1 MRRCIPP
8 IFFAVA
14 LYGPLVAADAQPLDS
29 PSTIH
34 IDGVPCNVPC
44 QAYMAWSRRVLEGS
58 RQIPSATPSSNVAPA
73 DARAHATEP
82 REPLSQRASSIA
94 NGKTAIA
101 RRPPPLPVPR
111 GNRQEAVT
119 QGQTSRTIAS
129 APGRPAQISVSQV
142 PSRRNATAGGPSTAE
157 AAQATESSQNAAL
170 KPSFTSRDSSDSNVD
185 AKPNKTDLVNQKEPG
200 GSQANS
206 STLSAPSDTKVA
218 DATRDKG
225 LEPVAQATV
234 TSPSHAR
241 KHQIHAAVA
250 VAEQLTLAAMENA
263 HASSTSPSN
272 DATSQDKIPL
282 VALVLVHSDIGS
294 VAALAGKDIAIDGR
308 HLGSNR
314 EVRTALVAAGA
325 SDIQIRDT
333 GSRMIDYLVERHV
346 PAAILTLVSRDA
358 ADAFPNITGF
368 KLFGIPLS
376 SPPVQGEATRHD

>member
-1 MRRCIPP
+1 
-8 IFFAVA
+8 
-14 LYGPLVAADAQPLDS
+14 
-29 PSTIH
+29 
-34 IDGVPCNVPC
+34 
-44 QAYMAWSRRVLEGS
+44 
-58 RQIPSATPSSNVAPA
+58 
-73 DARAHATEP
+73 
-82 REPLSQRASSIA
+82 
-94 NGKTAIA
+94 
-101 RRPPPLPVPR
+101 
-111 GNRQEAVT
+111 
-119 QGQTSRTIAS
+119 
-129 APGRPAQISVSQV
+129 VSQV

>member
-44 QAYMAWSRRVLEGS
+44 QAYMAWSRRVVEGS
-58 RQIPSATPSSNVAPA
+58 RQIPSDTSPTNLAPA
-73 DARAHATEP
+73 DASARTTEP
-82 REPLSQRASSIA
+82 RESLSQRASSIA

-111 GNRQEAVT
+111 GNRQEAVAK
-119 QGQTSRTIAS
+119 GQISRTIPS
-129 APGRPAQISVSQV
+129 APGGPAQISVSQV
-142 PSRRNATAGGPSTAE
+142 PSGRNATAGSPSTAE
-157 AAQATESSQNAAL
+157 AAHATDSSQNTVL
-170 KPSFTSRDSSDSNVD
+170 KPSLTSRDSTDPNVD
-185 AKPNKTDLVNQKEPG
+185 AKPNNTDLVNEKETG

-206 STLSAPSDTKVA
+206 SALSAPSDTKVA
-218 DATRDKG
+218 NATHDKR

-234 TSPSHAR
+234 TSSSHAL
-241 KHQIHAAVA
+241 KHQIQAAVA

-294 VAALAGKDIAIDGR
+294 VKALAGKDIAVDGR

-325 SDIQIRDT
+325 SDIQIRDR
-333 GSRMIDYLVERHV
+333 GNHIIDHLVERQV

-368 KLFGIPLS
+368 KLFEIPLS
-376 SPPVQGEATRHD
+376 SPVQGETTRLD

>member
-1 MRRCIPP
+1 
-8 IFFAVA
+8 
-14 LYGPLVAADAQPLDS
+14 
-29 PSTIH
+29 
-34 IDGVPCNVPC
+34 
-44 QAYMAWSRRVLEGS
+44 MAWSRRVLEGS

-218 DATRDKG
+218 DATHDKG